1 MATPQLSQGTC
12 KVFQSAVPEDQDVFD
27 TEYVVQFLSLK
38 KVSAIPNHDRY
49 RIIVSDGVNYMQAM
63 LATQL
68 NEKVQEN
75 QITKGS
81 IVVIE
86 RYTCNYVQEK
96 RYASRRSPKPVN

>member
-1 MATPQLSQGTC
+1 MSTPQLTQGTC
-12 KVFQSAVPEDQDVFD
+12 KIFQAAIPEDQDVFD

-38 KVSAIPNHDRY
+38 KVSTNPNHDRY

-68 NEKVQEN
+68 NENVQEN

-86 RYTCNYVQEK
+86 KCTCNYVQEK
-96 RYASRRSPKPVN
+96 RYASRRVLKPVN